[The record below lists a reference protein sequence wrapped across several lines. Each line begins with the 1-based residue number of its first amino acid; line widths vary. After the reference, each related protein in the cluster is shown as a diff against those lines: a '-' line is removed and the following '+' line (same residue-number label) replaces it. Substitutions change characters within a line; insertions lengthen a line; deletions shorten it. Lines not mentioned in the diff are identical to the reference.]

1 VIEPALDGFRYSG
14 NMYMNTYLQVYIYI
28 YIYVFTHQLC
38 AYELICAL
46 WTPVI
51 EPALGILMAS
61 VILVIRI
68 YIYVY
73 LYIYT
78 YLYVFTRH
86 SCAHIELYTF
96 WTPVIEPTLGIL
108 LASFILAL
116 CISTHTDMD
125 ITCMYIYKH
134 IHTYLH
140 IIHIRTYICTHLQT
154 GPVIQPELGILM
166 ASVNMAIG
174 IHIHVHIYICTCTR
188 IYVSHIYVHS
198 YVCIVDTGGSACD
211 EPLVL

>member
-96 WTPVIEPTLGIL
+96 WTPVIERPRLVSYWLPLFWHSVSQRIL
-108 LASFILAL
+108 IWILHVCTYINIYIRIYTSFIYA
-116 CISTHTDMD
+116 
-125 ITCMYIYKH
+125 
-134 IHTYLH
+134 HTYV
-140 IIHIRTYICTHLQT
+140 RTCRPDRLFS
-154 GPVIQPELGILM
+154 L
-166 ASVNMAIG
+166 SW
-174 IHIHVHIYICTCTR
+174 
-188 IYVSHIYVHS
+188 VS
-198 YVCIVDTGGSACD
+198 
-211 EPLVL
+211 